1 MADFLMNRRSAITSL
16 LAISAAG
23 ALAACGPGEVPETPV
38 PTGTD
43 MDYATPT
50 QFYTNSEMA
59 FLTVFAGTLM
69 PKTETAGAV
78 EAGVP
83 DVLQDLASVWG
94 DSGYRRYWREG
105 IASLNMALT
114 PSGDQDFVDLSPEA
128 QLDRLRQYD
137 ADVFD
142 DKISDGF
149 YRDAKST
156 ILQAYYMSEPG
167 ATEELAYEPVP
178 GEWIGCVPLSEF
190 PKTWAT

>member
-23 ALAACGPGEVPETPV
+23 ALTACGSGETADAPATPV
-38 PTGTD
+38 TGVD
-43 MDYATPT
+43 FATPT
-50 QFYTNSEMA
+50 TFYSANEMA
-59 FLTVFAGTLM
+59 FLTALSGTVM

-83 DVLQDLASVWG
+83 AVLQDLASVWG
-94 DSGYRRYWREG
+94 DDGYRRYWREG
-105 IASLNMALT
+105 IAAMSTALT
-114 PSGDQDFVDLSPEA
+114 QASGPDFVDMSPQA
-128 QLDRLRQYD
+128 RLDSLRQYD

-142 DKISDGF
+142 DVVTDAF

-156 ILQAYYMSEPG
+156 ILQAYYMSELG